1 MAAEISTF
9 AGAREAAGFERFVTW
24 LRALYELE
32 MPKFIDR
39 NFDSALGLARDPR
52 ALLRLVRLGA
62 LRKLAPT
69 VASYFD
75 DPRLQQV
82 FSFQSMYAGLSPFEA
97 LAIYCVITYM
107 DTVEGVFFPEG
118 GIHTIACGLAAAAGR
133 AGAQFVYGDP
143 VERILCAPGG
153 GIAGVRLESGA
164 RVDAAVVVSNAD
176 VVATYA
182 RAARTP
188 GPTCR
193 AARPLLAVVRAVDR
207 GHAGR
212 APGR

>member
-1 MAAEISTF
+1 M
-9 AGAREAAGFERFVTW
+9 
-24 LRALYELE
+24 
-32 MPKFIDR
+32 
-39 NFDSALGLARDPR
+39 
-52 ALLRLVRLGA
+52 RLGA

-182 RAARTP
+182 ELLERPAPRVAR
-188 GPTCR
+188 
-193 AARPLLAVVRAVDR
+193 R
-207 GHAGR
+207 GRYSPSCALWHRRRAGR
-212 APGR
+212 TAPSVAPITTCTSAPTGAVRSTHCCATASACPTRRSW